1 MTIFGTAALL
11 LIYVVGVLGF
21 LLAYDDVQQGDLGG
35 ALVSGFFGIINHLFI
50 LWAVLDIT

>member
-21 LLAYDDVQQGDLGG
+21 LLAYDDVQRGDLGG